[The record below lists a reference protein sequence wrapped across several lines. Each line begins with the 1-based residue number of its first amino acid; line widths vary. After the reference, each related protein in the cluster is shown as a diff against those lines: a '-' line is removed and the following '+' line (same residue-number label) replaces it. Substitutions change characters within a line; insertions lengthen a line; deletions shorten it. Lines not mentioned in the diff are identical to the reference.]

1 MAPPGASSRRY
12 RHAVNSVVI
21 FLVGVLT
28 AVMLSYVVDGL
39 GAQTPVRA
47 LVFAVAI
54 GVTVAAVSKKRR
66 AGNR

>member
-1 MAPPGASSRRY
+1 M
-12 RHAVNSVVI
+12 NSVVI